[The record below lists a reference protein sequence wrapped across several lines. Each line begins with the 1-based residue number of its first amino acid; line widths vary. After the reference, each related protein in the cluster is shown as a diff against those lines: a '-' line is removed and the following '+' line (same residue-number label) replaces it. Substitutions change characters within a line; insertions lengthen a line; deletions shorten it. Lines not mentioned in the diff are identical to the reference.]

1 MNYEIGNPQY
11 VWLLL
16 SVPATAVAL
25 VIAGRSRRNA
35 QRQFGIAGGFAG
47 SVGRFV
53 SSCLLLASMILM
65 TAACM
70 DIRWGKTTREVPQR
84 GLEVVF
90 ALDVSRSMLAQDA
103 TPNRLAR
110 AKQQIKDM
118 ISEMAGDRIGL
129 VAFAGEATQAVPL
142 TNHYED
148 FRQTLDTVGPQSV
161 MKGGSQLGPA
171 IEAAAD
177 AFLSKTNDHKTIVLF
192 TDGEDQESEPVA
204 LAKRLHDQI
213 GLRVFTV
220 GLGDIEQGSRI
231 PDDQSRNN
239 QYLQHEGQQVWSK
252 LNGSILREIAIQT
265 NAAYI
270 PAGTKRVNMSE
281 VYHNYIA
288 SIEKTEFESA
298 KINAFVPRFQW
309 FAFPAFCCLFLY
321 LWHGT
326 ARTSEESK
334 GTNSTSRRAARR
346 KRSSTKPAS
355 GIAAAFVV
363 LMPSLAFG
371 EPPTQQAI
379 TDQVNAANKMVRD
392 GKTAEAVKAFQAI
405 EASGSSKYQDQ
416 VFYNSAIAHYRNSN
430 VDTAMDLFKKTAS
443 SDDRSIASDSR
454 YNLGNCHSK
463 NALALMQEQPSDAI
477 SQLEQ
482 AIGHYRSALRLDR
495 KRMDARENIERARN
509 LIKQLREQQEQ
520 QQDKQDQQQDNQQ
533 QDEQQQDNQEQQQDN
548 QEQQSQEEGQGES
561 GQSEDENQGNQE
573 PEDSESDSDSNGQ
586 EGDQQDSQSNQSP
599 SETTGEENANNQ
611 ANSEE
616 QGTEDQK
623 GDESQQ
629 SDGDREQTGE
639 QPQRSDQQPDD
650 DKEQSLPQ
658 QSDSGEGDQQPS
670 TDGKLTSDNQD
681 DAKPS
686 QDAMGTEQPDSQL
699 DGVMT
704 RQEAMKLLQSIRDRE
719 MLRRLLQ
726 ERQKRSRRVRVEKDW

>member
-533 QDEQQQDNQEQQQDN
+533 QDEQQQDNQEQQ
-548 QEQQSQEEGQGES
+548 SQEEGQGES

-586 EGDQQDSQSNQSP
+586 EGHQQDSQSNQSP

>member
-204 LAKRLHDQI
+204 LSKRLHDQI

-533 QDEQQQDNQEQQQDN
+533 QDEQQQDNQEQQ
-548 QEQQSQEEGQGES
+548 SQEEGQGES

-639 QPQRSDQQPDD
+639 QPQRSDQQPGD

>member
-1 MNYEIGNPQY
+1 
-11 VWLLL
+11 
-16 SVPATAVAL
+16 
-25 VIAGRSRRNA
+25 
-35 QRQFGIAGGFAG
+35 
-47 SVGRFV
+47 
-53 SSCLLLASMILM
+53 
-65 TAACM
+65 
-70 DIRWGKTTREVPQR
+70 
-84 GLEVVF
+84 
-90 ALDVSRSMLAQDA
+90 
-103 TPNRLAR
+103 
-110 AKQQIKDM
+110 
-118 ISEMAGDRIGL
+118 
-129 VAFAGEATQAVPL
+129 
-142 TNHYED
+142 
-148 FRQTLDTVGPQSV
+148 
-161 MKGGSQLGPA
+161 
-171 IEAAAD
+171 
-177 AFLSKTNDHKTIVLF
+177 
-192 TDGEDQESEPVA
+192 
-204 LAKRLHDQI
+204 
-213 GLRVFTV
+213 
-220 GLGDIEQGSRI
+220 
-231 PDDQSRNN
+231 
-239 QYLQHEGQQVWSK
+239 
-252 LNGSILREIAIQT
+252 
-265 NAAYI
+265 
-270 PAGTKRVNMSE
+270 
-281 VYHNYIA
+281 
-288 SIEKTEFESA
+288 
-298 KINAFVPRFQW
+298 
-309 FAFPAFCCLFLY
+309 
-321 LWHGT
+321 
-326 ARTSEESK
+326 
-334 GTNSTSRRAARR
+334 
-346 KRSSTKPAS
+346 
-355 GIAAAFVV
+355 
-363 LMPSLAFG
+363 MPSLAFG

-533 QDEQQQDNQEQQQDN
+533 QDEQQQDNQEQQ
-548 QEQQSQEEGQGES
+548 SQEEGQGES

-639 QPQRSDQQPDD
+639 QPQRSDQQPGD

>member
-533 QDEQQQDNQEQQQDN
+533 QDEQQQDNQEQQ
-548 QEQQSQEEGQGES
+548 SQEEGQGES

-639 QPQRSDQQPDD
+639 QPQRSDQQPGD